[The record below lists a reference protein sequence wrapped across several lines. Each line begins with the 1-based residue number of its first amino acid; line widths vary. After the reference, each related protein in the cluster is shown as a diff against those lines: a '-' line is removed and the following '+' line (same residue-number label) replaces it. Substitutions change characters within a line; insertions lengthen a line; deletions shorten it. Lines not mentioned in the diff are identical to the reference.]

1 MNVHKALTKT
11 GDSIKSNEVLYEIKE
26 EKKEQKVWKSC
37 CLELSPQG
45 VAYFGQFLTTGFVLS
60 ISTYFLIQADGDCN
74 KSSPYIGLIS
84 FVMGKILSSVISSV

>member
-1 MNVHKALTKT
+1 MISPQHK
-11 GDSIKSNEVLYEIKE
+11 EE
-26 EKKEQKVWKSC
+26 EKKNNVWKSC
-37 CLELSPQG
+37 CFDVSPQG
-45 VAYFGQFLTTGFVLS
+45 VAYTGQFLTTGFVLS